1 MSATGPA
8 RTRHALL
15 AFLVLGPFLGAVIY
29 PMIWLL
35 YTSLKKDSE
44 IFLDPFALPSWS
56 HLHFENY
63 RRAWVEA
70 HFSSYFWNSVMVT
83 GCTVA
88 FTLILGSMAAYG
100 LARFRFAGKTA
111 LQALFLAGLMV
122 PLQLSVVPLF
132 FQMRALGLL
141 DSLAG
146 LVIVYTATGLPFA
159 IFILTAFF
167 ISLPQSLLEAAQLD
181 GCSDLRAFWSVMLP
195 LARPGLI
202 TVAIF
207 TGLGAWNEYFLA
219 FLFLSGPS
227 SAGLGTLPLGLA
239 RISITSQFRS
249 DWGVTF
255 AALVLVTAPAL
266 LFYSLLQKHIIKGV
280 ASGAVKG

>member
-1 MSATGPA
+1 MSALIKKM
-8 RTRHALL
+8 RNDLL
-15 AFLVLGPFLGAVIY
+15 AFLVLGPFLVAVIF
-29 PMIWLL
+29 PMIWLI
-35 YTSLKKDSE
+35 YTSFKSDSE
-44 IFLDPFALPSWS
+44 IFLDPFALPQWA

-70 HFSSYFWNSVMVT
+70 HFSSYFGNSVLVT
-83 GCTVA
+83 VVTVVLTIA
-88 FTLILGSMAAYG
+88 LGSMAAYG
-100 LARFRFAGKTA
+100 LARFRFAGRNILK
-111 LQALFLAGLMV
+111 ALFLAGLMV

-132 FQMRALGLL
+132 FQMRAMGLL
-141 DSLAG
+141 NSLPG
-146 LVIVYTATGLPFA
+146 LVIIYTATGLPFA

-167 ISLPQSLLEAAQLD
+167 SSLPQSLYEAAVLD
-181 GCSDLRAFWSVMLP
+181 GCSEWRAFWSIMLP

-207 TGLGAWNEYFLA
+207 SGLGVWNEYFLA

-227 SAGLGTLPLGLA
+227 DGGLGTLPLGLA

-255 AALVLVTAPAL
+255 AALVLVTVPSL
-266 LFYSLLQKHIIKGV
+266 IFYCLLQKHIIKGI

>member
-1 MSATGPA
+1 MSAPGKKW
-8 RTRHALL
+8 RSDLL
-15 AFLVLGPFLGAVIY
+15 AFLVLGPFLAAVIF
-29 PMIWLL
+29 PMIWLI
-35 YTSLKKDSE
+35 YTSFKSDAE
-44 IFLDPFALPSWS
+44 IFLDPFAMPRLS

-70 HFSSYFWNSVMVT
+70 HFSSYFWSSVLVT
-83 GCTVA
+83 GLTVLFTVA
-88 FTLILGSMAAYG
+88 IGSMAAYA

-111 LQALFLAGLMV
+111 LKALFLAGLMV

-132 FQMRALGLL
+132 FQMRSMGLL
-141 DSLAG
+141 NSLTG
-146 LVIVYTATGLPFA
+146 LVIIYTATGLPFA

-167 ISLPQSLLEAAQLD
+167 MSLPQSLYEAAVLD
-181 GCSDLRAFWSVMLP
+181 GCTEWRAFRSIMLP

-207 TGLGAWNEYFLA
+207 SGLGAWNEYFLA

-227 SAGLGTLPLGLA
+227 DSGLGTLPLGLA

-249 DWGVTF
+249 DWGMAF
-255 AALVLVTAPAL
+255 AALVLVTIPAL
-266 LFYSLLQKHIIKGV
+266 IFYTLLQKHIIKGI